1 MMGLG
6 MGTEVKYARSGEVHI
21 AYRVF
26 GGGPRDLVL
35 IPGTLSHAELY
46 WDLPIN
52 QYLLKRLTSFARVIV
67 FDKRGQGLSDRV
79 GEQTLEERIGDVR
92 AVMDAAGSARATIFG
107 WSEGGPMSLMFSATY
122 PERTSALVLCGSF
135 ACTTAEPWLVTQEQW
150 NQFLQRIESHWGQG
164 VLVPINAPSRQNDA
178 AFVQWFG
185 RLERASAS
193 PGAILALMR
202 ANYGIDVRHVL
213 PTIQAPTL
221 ILHRVGDKTV
231 PVEAGRYLAQ
241 HIPGARYVELPGDD
255 HLLQAFDQATLDLL
269 IDETEEFIT
278 GARTV
283 PEPDR
288 VLVTVMFTDI
298 VSSTERAATVGDRRW
313 RALLD
318 DYVGA
323 ARKQLERFRGREIDV
338 AGDGLFAIFDGP
350 ARAIR
355 CACAIRDAVHHL
367 GLEVRAGVHTGE
379 CEVAGP
385 KVSGIAVHTGARIA
399 AAARADEV
407 LASGTVRDLVAGSG
421 IQFADR
427 GSHVLKGVPGD
438 WRLFAVT
445 SS

>member
-1 MMGLG
+1 MRSDI
-6 MGTEVKYARSGEVHI
+6 KYARSGDVHI

-26 GGGPRDLVL
+26 GDGPRDLVL
-35 IPGTLSHAELY
+35 IPGTLSHADLY
-46 WDLPIN
+46 WDFPIN
-52 QYLLKRLTSFARVIV
+52 QYMLKRLTSFARVIV

-92 AVMDAAGSARATIFG
+92 AVMDAAGSPRATIFG

-122 PERTSALVLCGSF
+122 PARTSALVLCGSF
-135 ACTTAEPWLVTQEQW
+135 ACIKAEPWALSTERW
-150 NQFLQRIESHWGQG
+150 NQLLRRIENHWGQG
-164 VLVPINAPSRQNDA
+164 VLVPINAPSRQGDE

-185 RLERASAS
+185 QLERASAS

-202 ANYGIDVRHVL
+202 ANFEIDVRHIL
-213 PTIQAPTL
+213 PAIQAPTL
-221 ILHRVGDKTV
+221 ILHRVGDRAV

-241 HIPGARYVELPGDD
+241 HIRGAKYVELPGDD
-255 HLLQAFDQATLDLL
+255 HLLQAFDQGTLDLL

-278 GARTV
+278 GARHG

-298 VSSTERAATVGDRRW
+298 VSSTERAVAVGDRRW
-313 RALLD
+313 RELLEG
-318 DYVGA
+318 YVGV
-323 ARKQLERFRGREIDV
+323 ARRQVERFRGREVDV

-355 CACAIRDAVHHL
+355 CACAIRDAVRQL
-367 GLEVRAGVHTGE
+367 GLEVRAGLHTGE
-379 CEVAGP
+379 CESTGS
-385 KVSGIAVHTGARIA
+385 KVSGIAVHTGARVA
-399 AAARADEV
+399 AAARPQEV
-407 LASGTVRDLVAGSG
+407 LVSATVKDLVAGSG
-421 IQFADR
+421 IQFDDR

-445 SS
+445 ST

>member
-26 GGGPRDLVL
+26 GDGPRDLVL

-46 WDLPIN
+46 WELPIN
-52 QYLLKRLTSFARVIV
+52 QYLLKRLTTFARVIV

-135 ACTTAEPWLVTQEQW
+135 ACTTAEPWLVSQETW
-150 NQFLQRIESHWGQG
+150 NEFLRRVESHWGQG
-164 VLVPINAPSRQNDA
+164 VLVPINAPSRRNDA

-193 PGAILALMR
+193 PGAIIALMR

-255 HLLQAFDQATLDLL
+255 HLLQAFDQVTLDLL

-298 VSSTERAATVGDRRW
+298 VSSTERAAAVGDRRW

-438 WRLFAVT
+438 WRLFAIT